1 MSDERQLVQQLA
13 RNLWLRQTD
22 YVRDER
28 GILVRRNAL
37 LTEEYLKTMA
47 LRTKP
52 HTNIWLYLSPRLC
65 ALEQDAFDHAP
76 SVVREIH
83 QYLRRILE
91 LREQAEATML
101 GFMKKINTMS
111 LVRFQADLLATRAEY
126 ERRYAILAGMGVEC
140 SPAFISS
147 CYHRESRNLIANFV
161 RDIRQLS
168 ISLGLPLYVTFGQE
182 SFVK

>member
-13 RNLWLRQTD
+13 SNLWLRQTD

-28 GILVRRNAL
+28 GNLVRRNAL
-37 LTEEYLKTMA
+37 LTEEDLKTMA
-47 LRTKP
+47 LKTKP

-101 GFMKKINTMS
+101 GFMKEINTMS

-126 ERRYAILAGMGVEC
+126 ERRYAILA
-140 SPAFISS
+140 
-147 CYHRESRNLIANFV
+147 
-161 RDIRQLS
+161 
-168 ISLGLPLYVTFGQE
+168 
-182 SFVK
+182 